1 MAKFKKGESGNPNGR
16 PSKAKE
22 LALVETIIA
31 SGKRVTGSDNP
42 LEELWDVI
50 MREAISGSK
59 DHQRFVLE
67 YTYGK
72 PKQQIQ
78 AEVTGPQAPVLVF
91 QKADGKQDTR

>member
-1 MAKFKKGESGNPNGR
+1 MARNGDNHKGGR
-16 PSKAKE
+16 PSKAEE
-22 LALVETIIA
+22 LRLIETIIRA
-31 SGKRVTGSDNP
+31 GQESTGENDP
-42 LEELWDVI
+42 LQLLWKSVWD
-50 MREAISGSK
+50 EAKAGSK
-59 DHQRFVLE
+59 DHQKFVLE